1 MRGAKLPFLHLDI
14 IKKISVMYSLACE
27 YYSKEFTNIG
37 DLIND
42 VLISGMD
49 PNYYITKNG
58 VNIGEMVI
66 DLIPF

>member
-1 MRGAKLPFLHLDI
+1 
-14 IKKISVMYSLACE
+14 MYSLACE

-42 VLISGMD
+42 VLASGMD